1 MWISIFAIA
10 IAGSIGLSV
19 AAAVLQRINEGNPL
33 RG

>member
-10 IAGSIGLSV
+10 IAGSIALSV
-19 AAAVLQRINEGNPL
+19 AAALLQRAGEGNPL

>member
-1 MWISIFAIA
+1 MWISIFAIV

-19 AAAVLQRINEGNPL
+19 AAALLQSEGNPL